1 MVLMPIER
9 NASFRVKKTPVG
21 IRSWRCIIWRMRS
34 ICSCGF
40 LMGTVCNFPFICHV
54 LSRSSHYL
62 TSHPPGQ
69 QLSSP
74 ALRRGRCMRLAHRL
88 FLPQKNH
95 LPITPHPSSP
105 GKPLPSFRTPSTC
118 ERAEDVLQ
126 ASPERP

>member
-9 NASFRVKKTPVG
+9 SASFRVIKTPVG
-21 IRSWRCIIWRMRS
+21 IRSWRCIIWRMCS
-34 ICSCGF
+34 ICACGF
-40 LMGTVCNFPFICHV
+40 LMGTVCNFPFICT
-54 LSRSSHYL
+54 SFL
-62 TSHPPGQ
+62 THLIISHPIRQGNSYPPPPFGAGAACDWPIV
-69 QLSSP
+69 SSS
-74 ALRRGRCMRLAHRL
+74 LK
-88 FLPQKNH
+88 KNH